1 MRPTFIALSL
11 AAGSLAAGLGLIC
24 SQSASAYPVD
34 AAAIQQA
41 ASAASG
47 IELTQYY
54 DRRTRHGYVK
64 CYRDFVI
71 GRYACHRY

>member
-1 MRPTFIALSL
+1 MRITLSAL
-11 AAGSLAAGLGLIC
+11 GLAAGLGLIC

-47 IELTQYY
+47 IEHVQYY

-71 GRYACHRY
+71 GRYGCHRY

>member
-1 MRPTFIALSL
+1 MRATLIAVSV
-11 AAGSLAAGLGLIC
+11 AAGLGLIC

-41 ASAASG
+41 ASAAAG
-47 IELTQYY
+47 IEQVQYY

-64 CYRDFVI
+64 CYRNFVI
-71 GRYACHRY
+71 GHYACHRY